1 MRPPLVLV
9 SILPIV
15 DRVSERTEATRRH
28 LATLHRT
35 SKVGA
40 LVITSRFPLPID
52 GVAPL
57 TMAVNPLDPA
67 SLLHFT
73 TALLRELSFH
83 CHPFRAGCRRLMA
96 CQATPCSDC
105 WMVLER
111 LSRTKLS
118 SNGRTLS
125 RVTRR
130 AGGLAVAPMWSA
142 GSLSIEP
149 FGPSRWRLRRT
160 RPLQLCRFNRT
171 DPARAGVPGGRRRS
185 RSEDEGTPGVRDC
198 RTRGRDGDGRIDLRR
213 PRVRARHEDAWR
225 PTGEDYDVSWR
236 MSARIDVR

>member
-1 MRPPLVLV
+1 VTLEHGDLPALSPWLLDLPYQPRIELGGGQVLQAYVRPPLVLV

-118 SNGRTLS
+118 SNAAGTFYPRSSQSKYAS
-125 RVTRR
+125 R
-130 AGGLAVAPMWSA
+130 
-142 GSLSIEP
+142 
-149 FGPSRWRLRRT
+149 RLRSSPAPHVGRAT
-160 RPLQLCRFNRT
+160 HRP
-171 DPARAGVPGGRRRS
+171 
-185 RSEDEGTPGVRDC
+185 
-198 RTRGRDGDGRIDLRR
+198 
-213 PRVRARHEDAWR
+213 
-225 PTGEDYDVSWR
+225 
-236 MSARIDVR
+236 